1 MKNKGRIHIKGLGHG
16 AHNNSGGMIC
26 HITRP
31 IRSMSGNGMALG
43 RFDKK
48 KWVKRMRG
56 YLKSQTK
63 NEQ

>member
-1 MKNKGRIHIKGLGHG
+1 
-16 AHNNSGGMIC
+16 
-26 HITRP
+26 
-31 IRSMSGNGMALG
+31 MSGNGMALG
-43 RFDKK
+43 RFNKK